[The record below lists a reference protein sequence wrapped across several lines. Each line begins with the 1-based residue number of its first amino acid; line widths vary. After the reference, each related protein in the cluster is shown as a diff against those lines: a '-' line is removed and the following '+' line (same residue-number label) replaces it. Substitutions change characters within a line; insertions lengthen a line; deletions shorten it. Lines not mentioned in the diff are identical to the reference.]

1 MRFLL
6 LSIVFFFSLLVM
18 GQEIAHNHSIHHSFI
33 ENKGQWNDQ
42 VLFQSKFD
50 GGNLWVQQKKM
61 VFHLQDFSQMHEVH
75 ANFAEIKKPKENR
88 QTVVH
93 LNFIGANEVSNIEK
107 QGATTN
113 YYNYFLGNDKSKW
126 ASGVRGYSEA
136 VMYDLY
142 DGVDLK
148 LIEEL
153 EQLKYE
159 FHVQPN
165 VDPNTILVEYA
176 GQDNLSIDKN
186 GNLIVSTV
194 LGKIIE
200 EKPYAY
206 QIVNGN
212 VREIPC
218 EFILEQSRVR
228 FKLGEYN
235 PHVKLII
242 DPVLI
247 FATYAGSPTD
257 NFGMTATYG
266 YDETA
271 FSGGTIYGNNYPTP
285 DNSAYDVSSNFTVEN
300 NGAWGNPIPPGYG
313 VTDVF
318 ISHYSADGTTM
329 LWTSFIGGGDDIQ
342 GTETVHSLICDESN
356 NIYLFGATSSID
368 FPIQNGY
375 QPAHAGGTDLANFY
389 QNGVYYKSNG
399 TDIYVAKISANGQN
413 LMGST
418 YFGGSLNDGVNYKD
432 NMPVNGFNGTYESAA
447 DYDSLTS
454 NYGDQFRGEIML
466 DKNGDCMV
474 ATCTKSTDFPV
485 LNAFQPVNAGKQ
497 DGVIFKLSSDL
508 STLQWSSYFGGSEND
523 ACYSVKI
530 DSSDNILFAGGTCSA
545 DLTNT
550 ASGWQP
556 TYNGGTADG
565 FVMKLSSDGLNLTN
579 GSYIGTPNYDQAY
592 FVEIDRAN
600 NVYLLGQSLGG
611 AFPIFNSG
619 FVNPNSSQFV
629 MKLDSNLAVL
639 TNSTQF
645 GNGNSSSTNISPS
658 AFLVDICGNIYIS
671 GWGANLL
678 QSAVVLNGMA
688 VTPDAYQPTPPNGFD
703 FYLLVI
709 EREFADILYGS
720 YLGGSSA
727 REHVDGG
734 TSRFD
739 KNGVVY
745 QSVCGG
751 CGGFSDFPT
760 FPNPGAWSN
769 TNLSTNCNNILFKFD
784 FELIPNAEFTV
795 DDNIGCA
802 PFTVTFD
809 NFSTDSDS
817 YLWDLGNGDTT
828 SIIFEPTVTF
838 NTPGVY
844 EVFLYVTDSI
854 CLITDTAQLTITVY
868 DSLVLST
875 IPDQEFCVP
884 TSIDFIAYTD
894 GIADD
899 FYWSDDINFSDTLNS
914 NYSDSIFTYTPTQ
927 PGMYY
932 VQVSNAGCSLID
944 SVFVDFIG
952 ASLTLTGND
961 SICRGETTI
970 ITATNS
976 NPSLT
981 FDFVW
986 SPDSIIVTPSTS
998 NSVEVSP
1005 TISQYLY
1012 VTATSTNGCVV
1023 TDSIQ
1028 IYVDDVPSGTVSA
1041 SSSDYIVTSGS
1052 EVILTANPSGYNYI
1066 WFPPSGLGS
1075 PTSQITTA
1083 TVEQTTNYTVFISN
1097 GACTKSAHVLVK
1109 TYVIECGEPYVFVP
1123 NAFSPNGDG
1132 ENDVLYVEGPFEEMI
1147 FRIYDR
1153 WGELVFESHERSFG
1167 WDGSYKGK
1175 NLDPDVYDYYLDVK
1189 CLNDEQAIVK
1199 GNITLLR

>member
-6 LSIVFFFSLLVM
+6 LFLVLCSSFFLKA
-18 GQEIAHNHSIHHSFI
+18 QEITHKHSIHHSFI

-42 VLFQSKFD
+42 ILFQSKFE

-61 VFHLQDFSQMHEVH
+61 VFHLQDFSAMHEVH
-75 ANFAEIKKPKENR
+75 ANFKPIKNPKQNR

-107 QGATTN
+107 QGKTPN

-126 ASGVRGYSEA
+126 ASDVHGYSEA
-136 VMYDLY
+136 IMYDLY
-142 DGVDLK
+142 NGIDLK
-148 LIEEL
+148 LIENQ

-165 VDPNTILVEYA
+165 VDPKMILLEYV
-176 GQDNLSIDKN
+176 GQKNIQVDKK
-186 GNLIVSTV
+186 GNLIVSTD
-194 LGKIIE
+194 LGQIIE

-212 VREIPC
+212 VREIAC
-218 EFILEQSRVR
+218 EFVLENNKVH
-228 FKLGEYN
+228 FKLGDYN
-235 PHVKLII
+235 PNARLII

-247 FATYAGSPTD
+247 FATYSGSPTD

-266 YDETA
+266 YDGTA
-271 FSGGTIYGNNYPTP
+271 FSGGTIYGNAYPTP
-285 DNSAYDVSSNFTVEN
+285 DNGAYDVTSNFTTQ
-300 NGAWGNPIPPGYG
+300 NGPIYG
-313 VTDVF
+313 ITDVF

-329 LWTSFIGGGDDIQ
+329 LWTSFIGGGNQNQ
-342 GTETVHSLICDESN
+342 GTETVHSLICDQNN
-356 NIYLFGATSSID
+356 NIYFFGATSSLD

-375 QPAHAGGTDLANFY
+375 QTAHAGGTNFSNFY
-389 QNGVYYKSNG
+389 QNGVYYTDQG
-399 TDIYVAKISANGQN
+399 TDIYVAKLSANGHN
-413 LMGST
+413 LLGST
-418 YFGGSLNDGVNYKD
+418 YFGGSLNDGVNSKL
-432 NMPVNGFNGTYESAA
+432 NMPVNGQNGTYYLASH
-447 DYDSLTS
+447 YDSLTS

-466 DKNGDCMV
+466 DKNGNCMV

-485 LNAFQPVNAGKQ
+485 LNAFQPNNAGKQ
-497 DGVIFKLSSDL
+497 DGVIFKLTSDL
-508 STLQWSSYFGGSEND
+508 SILQWSSYFGGSQND

-530 DSSDNILFAGGTCSA
+530 DSSDNILFAGGTCSS

-550 ASGWQP
+550 STGWQP
-556 TYNGGTADG
+556 TYNGGSTDG
-565 FVMKLSSDGLNLTN
+565 FVMKLSSDGLTVTN
-579 GSYIGTPNYDQAY
+579 GSYIGTANYDQAY

-600 NVYLLGQSLGG
+600 NVYLLGQSKGG
-611 AFPIFNSG
+611 AFPIVNAG
-619 FVNPNSSQFV
+619 FANPNSSQFV
-629 MKLDSNLAVL
+629 MKLDSTLSILA
-639 TNSTQF
+639 NSTQF
-645 GNGNSSSTNISPS
+645 GNGNSTTTNISPS

-671 GWGANLL
+671 GWGANIL
-678 QSAVVLNGMA
+678 QSAVLLNGMS
-688 VTPDAYQPTPPNGFD
+688 VTADAFQSTPPNGFD

-727 REHVDGG
+727 GEHVDGG

-760 FPNPGAWSN
+760 SPNPGAWSN
-769 TNLSTNCNNILFKFD
+769 NNLSTNCNNILFKFD

-795 DDNIGCA
+795 DNNIGCA

-838 NTPGVY
+838 DTPGVY

-868 DSLVLST
+868 DSLELST
-875 IPDQEFCVP
+875 IPDQQLCVP
-884 TSIDFIAYTD
+884 ESIDFIAYTN
-894 GIADD
+894 GIADN
-899 FYWSDDINFSDTLNS
+899 FIWSEDLTFTVPLNADQT
-914 NYSDSIFTYTPTQ
+914 DSVFTYTPTQ

-932 VQVSNAGCSLID
+932 VRVSNAGCSLVD
-944 SVFVDFIG
+944 SVYIDYIG
-952 ASLTLTGND
+952 ASITLSGND
-961 SICRGETTI
+961 SICKGETTI
-970 ITATNS
+970 ITAANS
-976 NPSLT
+976 NPNLT
-981 FDFVW
+981 FTYVW
-986 SPDSIIVTPSTS
+986 SPDTIIVAPTTS
-998 NSVEVSP
+998 NIVEVNP
-1005 TISQYLY
+1005 TVSQYVY

-1028 IYVDDVPSGTVSA
+1028 IHVDDVPGGVLSATSDEYLVPSGTE
-1041 SSSDYIVTSGS
+1041 VT
-1052 EVILTANPSGYNYI
+1052 LTANPGGYEYL
-1066 WFPPSGLGS
+1066 WFPPGAVAS
-1075 PTSQITTA
+1075 PTSQITNA
-1083 TVEQTTNYTVFISN
+1083 VVDETTNYVVFITN
-1097 GACTKSAHVLVK
+1097 GACTKSANVIVK
-1109 TYVIECGEPYVFVP
+1109 TYAFVCGEPYVFVP

-1132 ENDVLYVEGPFEEMI
+1132 ENDILYVEGPFEEMI

-1153 WGELVFESHERSFG
+1153 WGELVFESHERTLG
-1167 WDGSYKGK
+1167 WDGRYKGK
-1175 NLDPDVYDYYLDVK
+1175 ALDPDVYDYYLDVK
-1189 CLNDEQAIVK
+1189 CINDEQTIVK

>member
-6 LSIVFFFSLLVM
+6 LFLILCFSFIIKA
-18 GQEIAHNHSIHHSFI
+18 QEIVHKHSIHHSFI
-33 ENKGQWNDQ
+33 ENKGQWDNQ
-42 VLFQSKFD
+42 VLFQSKFS

-61 VFHLQDFSQMHEVH
+61 VFHLQDFSALHEAH
-75 ANFAEIKKPKENR
+75 ANFKEIKNPKQNS

-93 LNFIGANEVSNIEK
+93 LNFLGANEVSNIEK
-107 QGATTN
+107 QGKTPN

-126 ASGVRGYSEA
+126 ASDVHGYSEA
-136 VMYDLY
+136 IMYDLY
-142 DGVDLK
+142 DGIDLK
-148 LIEEL
+148 LIEEQ

-165 VDPNTILVEYA
+165 TNPGLISLEYV
-176 GQDNLSIDKN
+176 GQKKIEVDKN
-186 GNLIVSTV
+186 GSLVVSTD
-194 LGKIIE
+194 LGQIIE

-212 VREIPC
+212 IREISC
-218 EFILEQSRVR
+218 EFVLENNKVH
-228 FKLGEYN
+228 FNLGDYN

-247 FATYAGSPTD
+247 FATYSGSPTD

-266 YDETA
+266 YDGTA
-271 FSGGTIYGNNYPTP
+271 FSGGTIYGNAYPTP
-285 DNSAYDVSSNFTVEN
+285 DNGAYDVSSNFTVV
-300 NGAWGNPIPPGYG
+300 NGPTYG
-313 VTDVF
+313 ITDVF

-329 LWTSFIGGGDDIQ
+329 LWTSFIGGGNQSQ
-342 GTETVHSLICDESN
+342 GTETVHSLICDKDN
-356 NIYLFGATSSID
+356 NIYFFGATSSLD

-375 QPAHAGGTDLANFY
+375 QTSHAGGTDFANFY
-389 QNGVYYKSNG
+389 QNGVYYTTAG
-399 TDIYVAKISANGQN
+399 TDIYVAKFSEDGHN
-413 LMGST
+413 LLGST

-432 NMPVNGFNGTYESAA
+432 NMPVNGSNGTYYLASQ
-447 DYDSLTS
+447 YDSLTS

-466 DKNGDCMV
+466 DKNGNCMV

-485 LNAFQPVNAGKQ
+485 LNPFQPNNAGKQ
-497 DGVIFKLSSDL
+497 DGVIFKLSPDL
-508 STLQWSSYFGGSEND
+508 STLQWSSYFGGSNND

-530 DSSDNILFAGGTCSA
+530 DSSDNILFAGGTCSS

-550 ASGWQP
+550 STGWQ
-556 TYNGGTADG
+556 TSYNGGSTDG
-565 FVMKLSSDGLNLTN
+565 FVMKLTPDGLNITN
-579 GSYIGTPNYDQAY
+579 GSYVGTPNYDQAY

-600 NVYLLGQSLGG
+600 NVYLLGQSVGG
-611 AFPIFNSG
+611 AFPIFNAG
-619 FVNPNSSQFV
+619 FSNPNSSQFV
-629 MKLDSNLAVL
+629 MKLDSTLSVL
-639 TNSTQF
+639 SNSTQF
-645 GNGNSSSTNISPS
+645 GNGNSSTTNISPS

-671 GWGANLL
+671 GWGANIL
-678 QSAVVLNGMA
+678 QGAVLLNGMP
-688 VTPDAYQPTPPNGFD
+688 VTADAFQGTPPNGFD

-720 YLGGSSA
+720 YLGGPSA
-727 REHVDGG
+727 GEHVDGG

-751 CGGFSDFPT
+751 CGGYSDFPT

-769 TNLSTNCNNILFKFD
+769 NNLSTNCNNILFKFD

-795 DDNIGCA
+795 DNNIGCA

-828 SIIFEPTVTF
+828 SVIFEPTVTF
-838 NTPGVY
+838 DTAGVY
-844 EVFLYVTDSI
+844 KVFLYVTDSI

-868 DSLVLST
+868 DSLGLST
-875 IPDQEFCVP
+875 IPDQELCVP
-884 TSIDFIAYTD
+884 EPIDFIAYTN
-894 GIADD
+894 GVADN
-899 FYWSDDINFSDTLNS
+899 FQWSEDSNFSVILNS
-914 NYSDSIFTYTPTQ
+914 NQTDSIFTYTPSQ

-932 VQVSNAGCSLID
+932 VRVSNAGCSLID
-944 SVFVDFIG
+944 SVYVDFIG
-952 ASLTLTGND
+952 ASITLSGND
-961 SICRGETTI
+961 SLCVGESTV

-981 FDFVW
+981 FSYVW
-986 SPDSIIVTPSTS
+986 SPDTIIVTPSTS
-998 NSVEVSP
+998 NSVEVNP
-1005 TISQYLY
+1005 TVSQYIY

-1023 TDSIQ
+1023 SDSIQ
-1028 IYVDDVPSGTVSA
+1028 IHVDDITGGILSATSDEYLVPSGTE
-1041 SSSDYIVTSGS
+1041 VT
-1052 EVILTANPSGYNYI
+1052 LTANPAGYEYV
-1066 WFPPSGLGS
+1066 WFPPGAVAS
-1075 PTSQITTA
+1075 PTSQITSA
-1083 TVEQTTNYTVFISN
+1083 IVDETTNYMVFITN
-1097 GACTKSAHVLVK
+1097 GACTKSANVIVK
-1109 TYVIECGEPYVFVP
+1109 SYAFVCGEPYVFVP

-1132 ENDVLYVEGPFEEMI
+1132 ENDILYVEGPFEEMI

-1153 WGELVFESHERSFG
+1153 WGELVFESKERSLG
-1167 WDGSYKGK
+1167 WDGRYKGK
-1175 NLDPDVYDYYLDVK
+1175 ALDPDVYDYYLDVK
-1189 CLNDEQAIVK
+1189 CVNDEQTIVK